1 MIQRKLTFICAA
13 VLTVTLAARGQTK
26 QTSTTTKA
34 SPKATAPANSFK
46 SDAPVS
52 GSVVFRGVAPKAK
65 IIAMDAEPVCAAKH
79 TGPVTAET
87 VVVNPNGTLK
97 NVFIYVK
104 AGLEGKSFSTPKEP
118 VTLTQDGCVYL
129 PHVLGIMVNQEL
141 HVVNSDATTHNV
153 HALAETNEEF
163 NVGQRA
169 GASPIARAFAKP
181 EITVPIVCNQ
191 HPWMKAVAHVVSNPY
206 YAVTGNDGTF
216 ELKGLPPGK
225 YTIEAI
231 HEKYGASI
239 QQVTVEAGKNAAL
252 LFTFSAGQS
261 YVKPSLAT
269 VPAVL
274 IP

>member
-1 MIQRKLTFICAA
+1 MIQPKLLFICASL
-13 VLTVTLAARGQTK
+13 LTVVLAAHGQTK
-26 QTSTTTKA
+26 QTTATAKA
-34 SPKATAPANSFK
+34 SPKAAAVANGFK

-65 IIAMDAEPVCAAKH
+65 TIAMDSEPVCVAKH

-104 AGLEGKSFSTPKEP
+104 AGLEGKSFPALQEP

-129 PHVLGIMVNQEL
+129 PHVFGIMANQEL
-141 HVVNSDATTHNV
+141 RVVNGDATTHNV
-153 HALAETNEEF
+153 HALAETNEAF

-169 GASPIARAFAKP
+169 GAPPITRTFPKP

-239 QQVTVEAGKNAAL
+239 RQVTVEAGKNATL
-252 LFTFSAGQS
+252 TFTFSATQS
-261 YVKPSLAT
+261 YVPPSLAT